1 MLLSLM
7 PDPTPSFTLVDVPG
21 AAPLLGH
28 LHAYKTRPLDQLW
41 TWRHQHGDAVRFR
54 LGLKTRYLFSH
65 PDLAEDVLVK
75 HTDRFTKVYDPR
87 RPSGLAL
94 VLGTGLVTASGDVWK
109 RHRRIIQPIFHRA
122 RIATMV
128 DRMAQVGEQRMAG
141 WATEEGQSV
150 DIAAEMRQLTLEV
163 ISHTMFST
171 SMAQHIDRIIHA
183 LQVSSQYAIES
194 DSNPLFL
201 PLWMPTSRNR
211 AFRSAIR
218 SMDELVYGLLARR
231 RQSGEMHG
239 DLLDVLLHARD
250 DETGEGLTDQELR
263 DEILTIFAAGHS
275 TTANALSWTW
285 YLLAT
290 HPDARARF
298 HEEVDRVLQ
307 GRTPSAE
314 DLEHLPY
321 TRAIFEESLRLYPTI
336 PLIPRQVMTPTTVHG
351 VSLPQ
356 GARVLISLYNLH
368 RHPNFW
374 PHPDQFLP
382 ERWLG
387 SDRPCARYAYLP
399 FGAGP
404 RACVGLH
411 FASVEGLLLL
421 ALIGRCYDLQLAQDR
436 VEPQFMVTL
445 RPKGGLRMT
454 RQPRI
459 TPAVSAAR

>member
-1 MLLSLM
+1 
-7 PDPTPSFTLVDVPG
+7 
-21 AAPLLGH
+21 
-28 LHAYKTRPLDQLW
+28 
-41 TWRHQHGDAVRFR
+41 
-54 LGLKTRYLFSH
+54 
-65 PDLAEDVLVK
+65 
-75 HTDRFTKVYDPR
+75 
-87 RPSGLAL
+87 
-94 VLGTGLVTASGDVWK
+94 VWK

-141 WATEEGQSV
+141 WAAEEGLSV
-150 DIAAEMRQLTLEV
+150 DIAADMRQLTLEV

-183 LQVSSQYAIES
+183 LQVSSQYAIDS
-194 DSNPLFL
+194 DSNPLFF

-211 AFRSAIR
+211 EFRFAMR
-218 SMDELVYGLLARR
+218 SMDELIYGLLARR

-250 DETGEGLTDQELR
+250 DVTGEGLTDQELR

-290 HPDARARF
+290 HPEAKARF

-321 TRAIFEESLRLYPTI
+321 TRAIFEETLRLYPTA
-336 PLIPRQVMTPTTVHG
+336 PLVQRKVTTPITVHG
-351 VSLPQ
+351 MSLPQ
-356 GARVLISLYNLH
+356 GTRVMINLYNLH
-368 RHPNFW
+368 RHPDFW
-374 PHPDQFLP
+374 PYPEQFLP

-387 SDRPCARYAYLP
+387 GDRPHSRYAYLP

-421 ALIGRCYDLQLAQDR
+421 ALIGRRYDLQLAQER

-445 RPKGGLRMT
+445 RPKGGLRMV

-459 TPAVSAAR
+459 TPMVSAAR

>member
-1 MLLSLM
+1 L
-7 PDPTPSFTLVDVPG
+7 
-21 AAPLLGH
+21 
-28 LHAYKTRPLDQLW
+28 
-41 TWRHQHGDAVRFR
+41 TWWRQHGDALRFR
-54 LGLKTRYLFSH
+54 LGLTTRYLFSH
-65 PDLAEDVLVK
+65 PDLAEAVLVK
-75 HTDRFTKVYDPR
+75 HTDRFAKVYDPR

-94 VLGTGLVTASGDVWK
+94 VLGTGLITSSGDVWK
-109 RHRRIIQPIFHRA
+109 RHRRMIQPIFHRA
-122 RIATMV
+122 RIVTMV
-128 DRMAQVGEQRMAG
+128 DQMAQVGEQRMAG
-141 WATEEGQSV
+141 WAAEEGRSV
-150 DIAAEMRQLTLEV
+150 DIAADMRQLTLEV
-163 ISHTMFST
+163 ISRTMFST

-183 LQVSSQYAIES
+183 LQMSSQYAIDS
-194 DSNPLFL
+194 DSNPVSL
-201 PLWMPTSRNR
+201 PLWMPTARNR
-211 AFRSAIR
+211 AFRSAMR
-218 SMDELVYGLLARR
+218 SMDELISGLLARR
-231 RQSGEMHG
+231 RESGELHG

-275 TTANALSWTW
+275 TTANALSWAW

-321 TRAIFEESLRLYPTI
+321 TRAIFEETLRLYPTA
-336 PLIPRQVMTPTTVHG
+336 PLVQRKVTTPITVHG
-351 VSLPQ
+351 MSLPQ
-356 GARVLISLYNLH
+356 GARVLINLYNLH
-368 RHPNFW
+368 RHPDFW
-374 PHPDQFLP
+374 PNPDQFLP

-421 ALIGRCYDLQLAQDR
+421 ALIGRRYDLRLTQDR
-436 VEPQFMVTL
+436 VELQFMVTL
-445 RPKGGLRMT
+445 RPKGGLRMV
-454 RQPRI
+454 RQPRDGPRLLAH
-459 TPAVSAAR
+459 TY

>member
-1 MLLSLM
+1 MSTM
-7 PDPTPSFTLVDVPG
+7 PDSTPSFTLVDVPG
-21 AAPLLGH
+21 AVPLLGH
-28 LHAYKTRPLDQLW
+28 LPAYKTRPLDQLS
-41 TWRHQHGDAVRFR
+41 TWWRQHGDVLRFR

-65 PDLAEDVLVK
+65 PDLAEDVLVNYA
-75 HTDRFTKVYDPR
+75 DRFAKVYDPR

-94 VLGTGLVTASGDVWK
+94 VLGNGLITASGDVWK

-128 DRMAQVGEQRMAG
+128 DQMAQVGEQRMAG
-141 WATEEGQSV
+141 WPAEEGPSV

-171 SMAQHIDRIIHA
+171 SMGQHINRIIHA
-183 LQVSSQYAIES
+183 LQVSSQYAVDS

-211 AFRSAIR
+211 EFRSALR
-218 SMDELVYGLLARR
+218 SMDELISGLLARR
-231 RQSGEMHG
+231 RQSGERHG

-250 DETGEGLTDQELR
+250 DETGEGLTNQELR

-275 TTANALSWTW
+275 TTANALSWAW

-290 HPDARARF
+290 HPDAKARF

-307 GRTPSAE
+307 GRTPSAD
-314 DLEHLPY
+314 DLEHLPH
-321 TRAIFEESLRLYPTI
+321 TRAVFEESLRLYPTA
-336 PLIPRQVMTPTTVHG
+336 PLVQRKVATPTTVG
-351 VSLPQ
+351 GLSLPQ
-356 GARVLISLYNLH
+356 DARVVVSIYNLH
-368 RHPNFW
+368 RHPDFW
-374 PHPDQFLP
+374 PHPEQFLP

-387 SDRPCARYAYLP
+387 TDRPCSRYAYLP

-421 ALIGRCYDLQLAQDR
+421 ALIGRHYDLRLAQER

-445 RPKGGLRMT
+445 RPKGGLRMV

-459 TPAVSAAR
+459 TPTVSAAR